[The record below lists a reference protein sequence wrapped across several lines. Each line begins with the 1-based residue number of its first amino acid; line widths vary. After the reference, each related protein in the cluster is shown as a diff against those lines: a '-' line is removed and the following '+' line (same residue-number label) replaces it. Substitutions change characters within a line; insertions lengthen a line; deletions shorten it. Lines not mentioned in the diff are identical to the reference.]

1 MGIEG
6 RKSLFFF
13 YFPYISKMNDL
24 FFSSANALRLL
35 FGAMA
40 ALIGLFFIL
49 SGAIVML
56 NEEFGTGLII
66 FLLFGIFPLGVGS
79 WFLSWAF
86 KETVK
91 NSEKYLAKKVIQIAI
106 AQGGKVTP
114 TEVALLSECSIDE
127 AKNELDLLYGKGLFD
142 LQLSEEGITVYHY
155 KEILSAE
162 NKNNAQDVITNL

>member
-1 MGIEG
+1 
-6 RKSLFFF
+6 
-13 YFPYISKMNDL
+13 MNDL

-86 KETVK
+86 KEAVK